1 MNMRKIMAGLAV
13 TTLVLGSAS
22 LALARGHHGG
32 HYGGMMNGYAGNCG
46 TSCYTGGYQNLTPE
60 KRAAGDKLIR
70 EHAAATNPLR
80 EQLQARRLELDALS
94 RNPNAQPESI
104 SRLAGEVAKLSS
116 QLRSSRAEFR
126 DKMAAETGFETM
138 PGAMGGRGGM
148 MGRGH
153 MDGHMGGGYHHM
165 GWNR

>member
-1 MNMRKIMAGLAV
+1 M
-13 TTLVLGSAS
+13 
-22 LALARGHHGG
+22 
-32 HYGGMMNGYAGNCG
+32 
-46 TSCYTGGYQNLTPE
+46 
-60 KRAAGDKLIR
+60 DKLIR

-165 GWNR
+165 GWNH